1 MGDNEN
7 TVVMAPI
14 EDDELNTSNI
24 KDALLNMTRELE
36 AIKEPNNDLTQDLI
50 LEKEKIK
57 QKYLE
62 DEKDNEDEDDE
73 AEVEK
78 TDEAPRISNVDKSFY
93 TNSISFNKTDFE
105 GFDDLEKVRKKW
117 NLSKNRNIFNHYCFR
132 NYNILDIK
140 LNIWMEHNIR
150 SIKTSYFLYNLI
162 W

>member
-78 TDEAPRISNVDKSFY
+78 LMKL
-93 TNSISFNKTDFE
+93 
-105 GFDDLEKVRKKW
+105 LE
-117 NLSKNRNIFNHYCFR
+117 
-132 NYNILDIK
+132 
-140 LNIWMEHNIR
+140 
-150 SIKTSYFLYNLI
+150 
-162 W
+162 